1 MKGLHNGIKGLH
13 KGIEK
18 VNKNMETYRSGRN
31 ENDSKSFWRDERHVG
46 SNPTVSATKER
57 TFVYQGKVRSFFVF
71 GGKNAITGRNKGK
84 KRLNGAPER
93 SEGLHRRSFCVCGTG
108 FGRHT

>member
-1 MKGLHNGIKGLH
+1 MFEI
-13 KGIEK
+13 
-18 VNKNMETYRSGRN
+18 
-31 ENDSKSFWRDERHVG
+31 DKSD
-46 SNPTVSATKER
+46 SNPFAYATKER